1 MQKYLWHLLFC
12 LFAAAVVVSTPGCV
26 VVKAKKGDVEFFAAT
41 LIKDVRV
48 GEVTSSPAGDF
59 RLKGYDGK
67 TNAEAVGRAVGA
79 AVAEALTE

>member
-1 MQKYLWHLLFC
+1 
-12 LFAAAVVVSTPGCV
+12 
-26 VVKAKKGDVEFFAAT
+26 
-41 LIKDVRV
+41 V